1 MVLESVNVI
10 RPSTKKDLH
19 NIFDLYIKMEQE
31 FPYRKPVWE
40 VFKHTWTERFSSE
53 SSTMFLS
60 ETDGII
66 DGFIGG
72 FMFEHLGAGNLFAM
86 ELLWYVAPEKRNT
99 GTGSNLLREFEKWA
113 KKQGAEGVFIGK
125 PFRKLKL
132 SGNMLGYRSLETMFM
147 KEL

>member
-1 MVLESVNVI
+1 
-10 RPSTKKDLH
+10 
-19 NIFDLYIKMEQE
+19 
-31 FPYRKPVWE
+31 
-40 VFKHTWTERFSSE
+40 
-53 SSTMFLS
+53 MFLS

-72 FMFEHLGAGNLFAM
+72 FIFEHLGAGNLFAM
-86 ELLWYVAPEKRNT
+86 ELLWYVTQEKRNT
-99 GTGSNLLREFEKWA
+99 GTGSSLLREFEQWA

-132 SGNMLGYRSLETMFM
+132 SGNMLGYRSMETMFM